1 MSNISKNQTD
11 ELQIEKLQGVM
22 EAELAQLVDETQD
35 EMNPALKSNYLDIGG
50 DGDTGDEA
58 VADTIVDI
66 DNAVIGMHLQKV
78 SDLNAALN
86 RIQAGAYG
94 VCIDCGS
101 DIGFERLSAYPT
113 AKRCIRCQHL
123 REKTFA
129 SKPKSNL

>member
-1 MSNISKNQTD
+1 MSNISKNQVD
-11 ELQIEKLQGVM
+11 ELKGVM
-22 EAELAQLVDETQD
+22 EAELAQLVDEMQD
-35 EMNPALKSNYLDIGG
+35 EMNPELKANYVDVGG

-66 DNAVIGMHLQKV
+66 DNAVIGLHLQKV
-78 SDLNAALN
+78 TDLNAALN
-86 RIQAGAYG
+86 RIKAGVYG
-94 VCIDCGS
+94 ACIDCGS

>member
-1 MSNISKNQTD
+1 MSNISKNQID
-11 ELQIEKLQGVM
+11 ELQGVM

-35 EMNPALKSNYLDIGG
+35 DMNPALKVNYLDIGG

-58 VADTIVDI
+58 LADTIVDI
-66 DNAVIGMHLQKV
+66 DNAVIGLHLQKV
-78 SDLNAALN
+78 TDLNAALD
-86 RIQAGAYG
+86 RIQAGVYG
-94 VCIDCGS
+94 VCIDCGN

>member
-1 MSNISKNQTD
+1 MSYISKNQIE
-11 ELQIEKLQGVM
+11 ELQSVM

-35 EMNPALKSNYLDIGG
+35 EMSPALKANYLDIGG

-58 VADTIVDI
+58 LADTIVDI
-66 DNAVIGMHLQKV
+66 DNAVIGLHLQKV
-78 SDLNAALN
+78 TDLNAALYS
-86 RIQAGAYG
+86 IQAGIYG
-94 VCIDCGS
+94 VSIDCGG
-101 DIGFERLSAYPT
+101 DIDFERLSAYPT

>member
-1 MSNISKNQTD
+1 MSYISKNQIE
-11 ELQIEKLQGVM
+11 ELQSVM

-35 EMNPALKSNYLDIGG
+35 EMSPALKANYLDIGG

-58 VADTIVDI
+58 LADTIVDI
-66 DNAVIGMHLQKV
+66 DNAVIGLHLQKV
-78 SDLNAALN
+78 TDLNAALYS
-86 RIQAGAYG
+86 IQAGVYV

-101 DIGFERLSAYPT
+101 DIDFERLSAYPT
-113 AKRCIRCQHL
+113 AKCCIRCQQL

>member
-1 MSNISKNQTD
+1 MSNISKIQID
-11 ELQIEKLQGVM
+11 ELQGVM
-22 EAELAQLVDETQD
+22 EAELAQLVDKTQH
-35 EMNPALKSNYLDIGG
+35 EMNPELKANYLDVGG
-50 DGDTGDEA
+50 DGNAGDEA

-66 DNAVIGMHLQKV
+66 DNAVIGLHLQNAR
-78 SDLNAALN
+78 DLNAALD
-86 RIQAGAYG
+86 RIQAGVYG